1 MIICKRSTNSDDQLA
16 GPRRDGTDG
25 IEGSIRGPREP
36 KKGNLQFETRMF
48 QRDGQIEQ
56 VPRWEVIARRE
67 AAVYKDLFSRY
78 PFEHPSHV

>member
-1 MIICKRSTNSDDQLA
+1 MFQLIYDLRKNWH
-16 GPRRDGTDG
+16 GRDGTG
-25 IEGSIRGPREP
+25 IEGSIRGPRGP

-78 PFEHPSHV
+78 PFDHPSHV